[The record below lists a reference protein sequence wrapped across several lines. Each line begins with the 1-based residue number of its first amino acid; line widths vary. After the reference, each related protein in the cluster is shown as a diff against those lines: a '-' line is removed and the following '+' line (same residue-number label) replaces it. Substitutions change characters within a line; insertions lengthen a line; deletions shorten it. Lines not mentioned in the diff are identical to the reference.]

1 MRVVIDAVTPA
12 VKKGVKIGTQE
23 AVKYLTEK
31 GIRKTVESAIERVP
45 GATRR
50 TVRGMKT
57 AGRELRARRGVKTID
72 APEVEVKSSEE

>member
-31 GIRKTVESAIERVP
+31 GIKKRLSPQLREFQ
-45 GATRR
+45 
-50 TVRGMKT
+50 
-57 AGRELRARRGVKTID
+57 GRPEELSGV
-72 APEVEVKSSEE
+72 